1 MLIMVLEGQFYPSL
15 IILTE
20 FLVFSYNLSIA
31 LKHPSIAYGYYPVS
45 PKIRA
50 SRKSA
55 PVHLLEQNLISDWV
69 LYYIILY

>member
-31 LKHPSIAYGYYPVS
+31 LKHPSIAYGNMVS
-45 PKIRA
+45 FGRIPLTRKGR
-50 SRKSA
+50 SRGLSG
-55 PVHLLEQNLISDWV
+55 
-69 LYYIILY
+69 